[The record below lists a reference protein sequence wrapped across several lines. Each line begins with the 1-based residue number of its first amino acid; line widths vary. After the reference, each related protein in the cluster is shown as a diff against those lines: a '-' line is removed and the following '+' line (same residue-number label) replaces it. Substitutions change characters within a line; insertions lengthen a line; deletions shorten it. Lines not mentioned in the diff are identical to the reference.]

1 MKKVSRFASAIILS
15 ACLASSA
22 QAHSIFSALKD
33 IIDILPEIFN
43 AVKGVPNLAVQT
55 ISFATQ
61 AISLIGMGPSTLG
74 GSGLSANLIQ
84 VSTYQGASTNNTQS
98 YGSQINSNY
107 AGSSDTFSNQ
117 LNSYKSG
124 TQTCTT
130 GANGQPTCVS
140 NIDSNTLYNTSNLGG
155 TTLPQHAAA
164 VAYANNASGAGIGL
178 AKPNYS
184 TATPAVVK
192 YNAFYNTQAAIQ
204 SNANNNFASAV
215 SERTP
220 YCGSGSGSDS
230 NGNCTTGSGGSTAS
244 NNSPKSFL
252 QNAFQLFATFEK
264 YQQELFGGPLGS
276 LVIGPMISAA
286 QTLMGLPHM
295 LGHASD
301 SLDRINSGVSTIQT
315 SGSQSMT
322 YTVGNQL
329 KANADQETSGMP
341 YKKEA
346 SE

>member
-98 YGSQINSNY
+98 YGSQININ
-107 AGSSDTFSNQ
+107 
-117 LNSYKSG
+117 
-124 TQTCTT
+124 
-130 GANGQPTCVS
+130 
-140 NIDSNTLYNTSNLGG
+140 SNTLYNTSNLGG

-295 LGHASD
+295 L
-301 SLDRINSGVSTIQT
+301 
-315 SGSQSMT
+315 
-322 YTVGNQL
+322 
-329 KANADQETSGMP
+329 
-341 YKKEA
+341 
-346 SE
+346 